1 MRVGLQPQCA
11 HVSLGGAQAAR
22 RELTMRS
29 TGSTSDHFRACMP
42 TLCRADS
49 ASFNHAQHSGQR
61 YGSSSLHTALGWPE
75 AQISINCSII
85 SNFDQEMC
93 CSMVVTLLLFR
104 KQAGNETLQSV
115 PERLRSNGTL
125 NDASLAKE
133 SASVDTCFPLVRALV
148 WLSG

>member
-1 MRVGLQPQCA
+1 
-11 HVSLGGAQAAR
+11 
-22 RELTMRS
+22 
-29 TGSTSDHFRACMP
+29 MP

-49 ASFNHAQHSGQR
+49 ASFSHAKHSGQR
-61 YGSSSLHTALGWPE
+61 YESSSLHTALGWPE

-115 PERLRSNGTL
+115 PERQRSNGTL

-133 SASVDTCFPLVRALV
+133 SASADTCFPLVKTLV
-148 WLSG
+148 WLSV